1 MKCCGTGTLVN
12 SITLEPFSI
21 ALNHPVQA
29 AAADEQSRP
38 SRAVLLSAAV
48 CCCVCVPQEE
58 KRAAKASERQEE
70 LRQAS
75 MDDPLSASGVK
86 MPPERPYTHDGREV
100 IDAVKSGD
108 VDSLLWLCADVP
120 PAKDG
125 VNDDGGTTKKRRKQ
139 TGADVDYIPTGDDE
153 ASAGGPPLH
162 LAVGLGDTAMAAA
175 LLSKACGA
183 DVDVFNPRTGYTP
196 LHLATAEDRPAV
208 ISVLIENGAHLDMRS
223 NEAGMSALHLAVTR
237 AARNP
242 AGAASESAN
251 LSAGLRDGCAHVLLA
266 AGASIELE
274 DHRKLYTP
282 LHMSAGYGTPEV
294 AHLLLSFG
302 AAMTAEDESGQIPV
316 QLAGHHNPNYPRRPG
331 VRDLLVSESEDPTLT
346 GAWLSNN
353 GLSVLARHFDAAG
366 LGALEDVF
374 ALEGIEDLTGRIILR
389 KKQRKK
395 LESLLKR
402 RGVKKEL

>member
-1 MKCCGTGTLVN
+1 
-12 SITLEPFSI
+12 
-21 ALNHPVQA
+21 
-29 AAADEQSRP
+29 
-38 SRAVLLSAAV
+38 
-48 CCCVCVPQEE
+48 
-58 KRAAKASERQEE
+58 
-70 LRQAS
+70 

-100 IDAVKSGD
+100 IDAVKSGE
-108 VDSLLWLCADVP
+108 VDSLLRLCADVP
-120 PAKDG
+120 PTKSD
-125 VNDDGGTTKKRRKQ
+125 VDDDGTTKRQRKQ
-139 TGADVDYIPTGDDE
+139 TGADVDYVPTGDDE
-153 ASAGGPPLH
+153 TSSAGGPPLH
-162 LAVGLGDTAMAAA
+162 WAVGLGDTAMAAA

-183 DVDVFNPRTGYTP
+183 DVDIFNPRTGYTP
-196 LHLATAEDRPAV
+196 LHLATAEDRPGM

-237 AARNP
+237 AARIP

-282 LHMSAGYGTPEV
+282 LHMSAGYGSPEV

-302 AAMTAEDESGQIPV
+302 ASMTAEDESEQIPV
-316 QLAGHHNPNYPRRPG
+316 QLAGHHNPNYPRRPR

-346 GAWLSNN
+346 GAWLSSN
-353 GLSVLARHFDAAG
+353 GLSVLARHFDAVG
-366 LGALEDVF
+366 LGLLEDVL
-374 ALEGIEDLTGRIILR
+374 ALGGIEELTERMTLR

-402 RGVKKEL
+402 GVKKEL